1 MRKVA
6 TILVT
11 LAAAVTVAC
20 STMTTAVDYDHTIDW
35 SKYKTFQV
43 GTGTPAP
50 TTFTQKRIDNAI
62 TTTLTSKGWQA
73 VESNPSIMV
82 YPHIVLSEQT
92 QLNTMNMGGFGYR
105 GWGGMGGGMATTTV
119 QKIPMGTLVV
129 DLVDPNTKEM
139 VWRGTA
145 TDQVSGSGED
155 QGKVD
160 EAMQKL
166 FANFPPTPGTK

>member
-1 MRKVA
+1 MRKAA
-6 TILVT
+6 TVLGILVGALT
-11 LAAAVTVAC
+11 LAC
-20 STMTTAVDYDHTIDW
+20 SSMTTAVDYDHTIDW

-50 TTFTQKRIDNAI
+50 TTFTQKRIDDAI
-62 TTTLTSKGWQA
+62 TSTLTSKGWQA
-73 VESNPSIMV
+73 VTSNPNIMV
-82 YPHIVLSEQT
+82 YPHVVLSEQT

-105 GWGGMGGGMATTTV
+105 GWGGGMATTTV
-119 QKIPMGTLVV
+119 QKIPMGTLVI

-155 QGKVD
+155 QGKVN

-166 FANFPPTPGTK
+166 FANFPPTPKS